1 MKATIIYAH
10 PNPVSF
16 VAAVVTVVEDELLK
30 KGAEVKIKDL
40 YGMNF
45 NPVLSEDDFR
55 GYHTGKLPED
65 VKQEQDDIAWADLV
79 VMVSPVWWYSV
90 PAMLKGYIDRV
101 FSLGFAYEYTSNGP
115 RGMLTGKKGL
125 LITTSGAD
133 EATAKASGMLDS
145 INDSL
150 VKGLFGFSG
159 FAEYQF
165 KNLFAVPTV
174 SDEDRKQMLTQ
185 IRELTRSYFQ

>member
-1 MKATIIYAH
+1 MNAVVIYAH

-16 VAAVVTVVEDELLK
+16 VAAVVTVVEEGILG
-30 KGAEVKIKDL
+30 KGAQVKVKDL

-45 NPVLSEDDFR
+45 NPVLGEEDFR
-55 GYHTGKLPED
+55 AFHTGNMPED
-65 VKQEQDDIAWADLV
+65 IRQEQEDIAWADLV
-79 VMVSPVWWYSV
+79 VMISPVWWYSV

-133 EATAKASGMLDS
+133 EKTAKATGMLDA
-145 INDSL
+145 IENSL

-159 FAEYQF
+159 FAEYRY

-174 SDEDRKQMLTQ
+174 SDTDRKQMLAQ
-185 IRELTRSYFQ
+185 VRELIKSYT

>member
-1 MKATIIYAH
+1 MKAVVIYAH

-16 VAAVVTVVEDELLK
+16 VAAVVTVVEEELLN
-30 KGAEVKIKDL
+30 KGAEVRIKDL

-45 NPVLSEDDFR
+45 NPVLGEDDFR
-55 GYHTGKLPED
+55 GYHTGNLPED
-65 VKQEQDDIAWADLV
+65 VKQEQEDIAWADLV
-79 VMVSPVWWYSV
+79 VMIAPVWWYSV

-115 RGMLTGKKGL
+115 RGMLNGKKAL

-133 EATAKASGMLDS
+133 EKTAKATGMLDA
-145 INDSL
+145 IEDSL

-159 FAEYQF
+159 FAEYRY

-174 SDEDRKQMLTQ
+174 SDADRKQMLIQT
-185 IRELTRSYFQ
+185 RELIRTYSE

>member
-1 MKATIIYAH
+1 MKAVVIYAH

-16 VAAVVTVVEDELLK
+16 VAAVVTVVEEELLN
-30 KGAEVKIKDL
+30 KGVEVRIKDL

-45 NPVLSEDDFR
+45 NPVLSEEDFR
-55 GYHTGKLPED
+55 GYHTGNLIQD
-65 VKQEQDDIAWADLV
+65 IKQEQDDIAWADIV
-79 VMVSPVWWYSV
+79 VMVAPVWWYSV

-133 EATAKASGMLDS
+133 EKTAKATGMLDA
-145 INDSL
+145 IEDSL
-150 VKGLFGFSG
+150 GKGLFGFSG
-159 FAEYQF
+159 FAEHRY

-174 SDEDRKQMLTQ
+174 SDADRKEMLTQ
-185 IRELTRSYFQ
+185 IRELTRNFF